1 MRAVVVAM
9 SCLVCACLGNVDV
22 MSPAEVDMMPGI
34 MQDMTPNPRQD
45 MMVVPVDMS
54 TRQDLSVSSDMSGVE
69 DMPVEEEMPVPPV
82 VDMPADMADE
92 PDMFEPPVQVNP
104 CDSGPL
110 ELPIQGCRPAPPPT
124 TGDPAEDCVRRINQ
138 LRWECQCLPPLQRWR
153 EGESCATEQSA
164 YDADGNGPHAG
175 FRDRICS
182 PGGRGQNECPGYG
195 TWDRVIG
202 TCLQQMWDE
211 GPGEPF
217 IEHGHYINMTNP
229 RHTKV
234 ACGGADGWF
243 IQNFQ

>member
-1 MRAVVVAM
+1 MRALVAAM
-9 SCLVCACLGNVDV
+9 ACLVCACLGNVDV
-22 MSPAEVDMMPGI
+22 MSPTQDDMSIVPAR
-34 MQDMTPNPRQD
+34 DMAPVVQAD
-45 MMVVPVDMS
+45 MVVPSNNMPKPEDMSEPQDMS
-54 TRQDLSVSSDMSGVE
+54 TTPDVPKPPDMQE
-69 DMPVEEEMPVPPV
+69 DMEAPEDMGAPDVP
-82 VDMPADMADE
+82 
-92 PDMFEPPVQVNP
+92 PPVQENP
-104 CDSGPL
+104 CDAGPL
-110 ELPIQGCRPAPPPT
+110 ELPIPNCRPAPPPT

-138 LRWECQCLPPLQRWR
+138 LRWECQCLPPLERWR
-153 EGESCATEQSA
+153 EGESCATEQAA
-164 YDADGNGPHAG
+164 YDADGNGPHAA
-175 FRDRICS
+175 FRARICS

-195 TWDRVIG
+195 TWNRVIG